1 MTDFLGNA
9 ELLHDEERLPP
20 PSRRGTE
27 GAVSPGKISE
37 KGDPCKDWRVV
48 REEERLPLHALVGY
62 LLKQHASQ
70 FSPLNKGGQI

>member
-9 ELLHDEERLPP
+9 ELLHDEKRLSP

-27 GAVSPGKISE
+27 GAVYPRKMSE

-48 REEERLPLHALVGY
+48 REEERPPVYALVGH
-62 LLKQHASQ
+62 LLRQHASQ
-70 FSPLNKGGQI
+70 FSL